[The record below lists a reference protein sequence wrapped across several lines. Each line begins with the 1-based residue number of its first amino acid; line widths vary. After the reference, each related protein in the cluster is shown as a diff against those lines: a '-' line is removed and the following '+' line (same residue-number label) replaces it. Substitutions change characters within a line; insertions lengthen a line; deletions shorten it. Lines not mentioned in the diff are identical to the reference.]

1 MDDPE
6 TTSDPKAMESDVVR
20 SRGAE
25 KEGAARRS
33 RFETPTKLMPDAARV
48 IIVFQMSRSESV
60 PTSRRLRLRGQR
72 SSITPDGV
80 ALDELAECFDDDV
93 DTDTDAG
100 VDAVELAL
108 DGGSAEDAIEA
119 LGRLTEADY
128 DVTVRELVVE
138 IRR

>member
-1 MDDPE
+1 
-6 TTSDPKAMESDVVR
+6 
-20 SRGAE
+20 
-25 KEGAARRS
+25 
-33 RFETPTKLMPDAARV
+33 MPDAAKV
-48 IIVFQMSRSESV
+48 IIVFQMSQSESV

-93 DTDTDAG
+93 DTDTD